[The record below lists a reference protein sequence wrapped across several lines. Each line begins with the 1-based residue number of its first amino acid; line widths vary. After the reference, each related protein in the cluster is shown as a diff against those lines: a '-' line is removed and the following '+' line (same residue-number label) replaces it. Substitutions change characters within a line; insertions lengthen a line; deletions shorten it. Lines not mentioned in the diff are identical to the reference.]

1 MQVTSVSFLL
11 CFFPCFLAVY
21 YFSPRY
27 FRNTILCI
35 GSLLFYFLA
44 CGGSWWKLGV
54 LVLLTLLTFW
64 AGQQLRRP
72 NSGWALGVFLA
83 VLAGVLI
90 FFKCF
95 DGGKWLPGGM
105 SFYLFQMSAYLIDVF
120 RRRFSPERSLID
132 YSTQILMFPK
142 LLSGPLVQPKELYD
156 QTHTPN
162 FSPKRI
168 HRGLQEVVLGL
179 FLKVMIANRLG
190 GLWAQAGVIGYESI
204 STPFAW
210 MALIAYSLRLYF
222 DFYGYSL
229 IAVGL
234 GRMLGYELPMNFR
247 DPYCAKSVSEFYRR
261 WHITLGAWFREN
273 IYIPLG
279 GNRCGTVR
287 TIFNLAVVWLLTGLW
302 HGIGGNYLLWAG
314 IILFCVI
321 LERLFLRDFLKRSR
335 IISHVY
341 TVFAILMSWL
351 PFAIG
356 DWNQL
361 KIYAMKLFGMGG
373 TAVNPSDYLTW
384 GRQYIWLLLTG
395 ILFCMPIPGKI
406 WENIRKRPFADLL
419 IFVLFWV
426 VVYFISTSAQDP
438 FLYFQY

>member
-1 MQVTSVSFLL
+1 MQVTSVSFLF
-11 CFFPCFLAVY
+11 CFFPAFLAVY
-21 YFSPRY
+21 YILPRNLRS
-27 FRNTILCI
+27 FVLTL

-44 CGGSWWKLGV
+44 CGGSWWRLSV
-54 LVLLTLLTFW
+54 LAVLILFTFW
-64 AGQQLRRP
+64 AGLYLRR
-72 NSGWALGVFLA
+72 NNRGWALGAFLA
-83 VLAGVLI
+83 ILAGILV
-90 FFKCF
+90 FFKLF

-105 SFYLFQMSAYLIDVF
+105 SFYLFQMAAYLTDVY
-120 RRRFSPERSLID
+120 RRKLTPERN
-132 YSTQILMFPK
+132 LMAYGAQTVMLPK
-142 LLSGPLVQPKELYD
+142 LLSGPLVSPKDLKD
-156 QTHTPN
+156 QNHNPQ
-162 FSPKRI
+162 FSPKAI
-168 HRGLQEVVLGL
+168 HRGVQEVVLGL

-247 DPYCAKSVSEFYRR
+247 DPYCSKSVSEFYRR
-261 WHITLGAWFREN
+261 WHITLGAWFREY

-279 GNRCGTVR
+279 GNRRGTLL

-302 HGIGGNYLLWAG
+302 HGVGGNYLLWAG
-314 IILFCVI
+314 IILFCII
-321 LERLFLRDFLKRSR
+321 LERLFLRDFLNRSK
-335 IISHVY
+335 IISRVY
-341 TVFAILMSWL
+341 TLFAILMSWV

-356 DWNQL
+356 DWGQL
-361 KIYAMKLFGMGG
+361 KIFSLKLFGLGSA
-373 TAVNPSDYLTW
+373 AVNPGDYVTW

-395 ILFCMPIPGKI
+395 ILFCTPIPGKI

-419 IFVLFWV
+419 IFILFWV